1 MGKVIRAKKKPLPP
15 GRPRAFDPDEALDAA
30 LRVFWEKG
38 YEGTSLADLTAAMGI
53 NKPSL
58 YATFGDK
65 AALFRKVVDHYVRQ
79 QSGLWNDAFRLPT
92 AKGSIARILT
102 SVADALTNGRNPH
115 GCLLVQAALSCGEDA
130 DCIKEE
136 LAGKRAESETLMR
149 TRLLRSQAE
158 GEIPRNVDA
167 AALSRFFSTILRGMS
182 VEASGGA
189 TRAQLQTVIDLAMK
203 AWPGSAKQT
212 TTALPAEV

>member
-1 MGKVIRAKKKPLPP
+1 MGKVIRVKKKPLPP
-15 GRPRAFDPDEALDAA
+15 GRPKAFDPEQALDAA

-65 AALFRKVVDHYVRQ
+65 AALFRKVVDHYMRQ
-79 QSGLWNDAFRLPT
+79 QSGLWNDAFHLPT
-92 AKGSIARILT
+92 AKGSIARILA
-102 SVADALTNGRNPH
+102 SVADALTNGKNPH
-115 GCLLVQAALSCGEDA
+115 GCLLVQAALSCGKDA

-136 LAGKRAESETLMR
+136 LATKRAESGTLMR
-149 TRLLRSQAE
+149 TRLLRAQAE
-158 GEIPRNVDA
+158 GEIPRNVDV

>member
-15 GRPRAFDPDEALDAA
+15 GRPKAFDPNKALDAG

-65 AALFRKVVDHYVRQ
+65 ATLFRKVVDHYMQR
-79 QSGLWNDAFRLPT
+79 QSGAWDDAFSLLT

-102 SVADALTNGRNPH
+102 SAADALTSGKNPH

-136 LAGKRAESETLMR
+136 LAAKRAQSGRLMR
-149 TRLLRSQAE
+149 TRLLRAQAQ
-158 GEIPRNVDA
+158 GEIPRNVDV

-203 AWPGSAKQT
+203 AWPNPAKQ